1 MSYTVIDTATGPVR
15 GRLETHAA
23 VFLDIPYAAPPQGAA
38 RFAHPQP
45 HARWESPR
53 DVTGYGPT
61 APQPRRD
68 AFGSLD
74 MSPYFGPGWVR
85 GAEYLT
91 VNIWAPTAASGRPVM
106 VFVHG
111 GGFVSGSNRSA
122 LYDGSAFAR
131 DGVVLVAVNYRLGV
145 PGFLHLPDAPDNR
158 GLLDVLAA
166 LRWVR
171 DNIAAF
177 GGDPDNV
184 TLFGQSAGAT
194 LVGAVL
200 ADPESDG
207 LLRRAIIQSGNG
219 TGAFTQAQAGI
230 VTAALGENLGL
241 TPSAA
246 ALADVSD
253 DTLVQAMP
261 ALAGL
266 ELAVH
271 GAVDPLAGLS
281 AFSVVAD
288 RQPAAAIAAGRAQR
302 IDLLLGTNTEEGN
315 LYLAPVGKLSG
326 TTEDDIRALAAQVHP
341 RPEAL
346 LAAYRA
352 RYDQYSLGRLRA
364 TILSDA
370 LFGVGTRRLAD
381 AHTGRTHAYRF
392 TWQSQALGG
401 QLGAAHTMEVPFVFE
416 TTDLPALHG
425 PQALLGTEA
434 APAELASR
442 MHATWIRFATNGDPG
457 WPEYSTTDPATMLIG
472 DSWELVS
479 DVPLSWPDPRD
490 DHRRPVRPTV

>member
-1 MSYTVIDTATGPVR
+1 MSHTVIETGAGPVR
-15 GRLETHAA
+15 GRLEQDAA
-23 VFLDIPYAAPPQGAA
+23 VFLGIPYAAAPQGIA
-38 RFAHPQP
+38 RFRPPQP
-45 HARWESPR
+45 HVPWDSVLDAT
-53 DVTGYGPT
+53 DYGPT

-68 AFGSLD
+68 AFRSLD

-85 GAEYLT
+85 GADYLT
-91 VNIWAPTAASGRPVM
+91 VNIWAPTAMSGRPVM

-171 DNIAAF
+171 ENIAAF

-200 ADPESDG
+200 ADPASEG
-207 LLRRAIIQSGNG
+207 LLRRAIMQSGNG
-219 TGAFTQAQAGI
+219 TGAFTRNQAEI
-230 VTAALGENLGL
+230 VTAALGESLGL

-246 ALADVSD
+246 TLADVSD
-253 DTLVQAMP
+253 DALVQAMP
-261 ALAGL
+261 APAGL
-266 ELAVH
+266 DLAVN
-271 GAVDPLAGLS
+271 GEVDPLAGLS

-288 RQPAAAIAAGRAQR
+288 RQPATAFEAKRAHGV
-302 IDLLLGTNTEEGN
+302 DLLLGVNADEGN

-341 RPEAL
+341 YPEAL

-352 RYDQYSLGRLRA
+352 GYDRYPPDQLRA
-364 TILSDA
+364 TILGDA
-370 LFGVGTRRLAD
+370 LFRVGSRRLAD
-381 AHTGRTHAYRF
+381 AHSGRTHAYRF
-392 TWQSQALGG
+392 TWQSQALDG
-401 QLGAAHTMEVPFVFE
+401 QLGAAHAMEVPFVFE
-416 TTDLPALHG
+416 TTGLPALHG
-425 PQALLGTEA
+425 PYALLGTEP
-434 APAELASR
+434 APADLASR
-442 MHATWIRFATNGDPG
+442 MHATWIRFATTGDPG
-457 WPEYSTTDPATMLIG
+457 WPEYSATDPVTMLIG
-472 DSWELVS
+472 DSWKVVS
-479 DVPLSWPDPRD
+479 DVPFPWPDPRAG
-490 DHRRPVRPTV
+490 HRRPVRPTV

>member
-1 MSYTVIDTATGPVR
+1 MIETGSGPVR
-15 GRLETHAA
+15 GRSEQHTAA
-23 VFLDIPYAAPPQGAA
+23 FLGIPYAAAPQGAA
-38 RFAHPQP
+38 RFGPPQP
-45 HARWESPR
+45 HAPWSSVL
-53 DVTGYGPT
+53 DATDYGPT

-85 GAEYLT
+85 GDDYLT
-91 VNIWAPTAASGRPVM
+91 VNIWAPAAAGRPAM

-131 DGVVLVAVNYRLGV
+131 DGVVLVAVNYRLGI

-200 ADPESDG
+200 ADPQSEG
-207 LLRRAIIQSGNG
+207 LLRRAIVQSGNG
-219 TGAFTQAQAGI
+219 TGAFTRNQAGI
-230 VTAALGENLGL
+230 VTAALGESLGL

-246 ALADVSD
+246 ALAETSD
-253 DTLVQAMP
+253 DALVEAMP

-266 ELAVH
+266 ELAVN
-271 GAVDPLAGLS
+271 GDVDPLAGLS
-281 AFSVVAD
+281 AFSVVLD
-288 RQPAAAIAAGRAQR
+288 QQPATAVAAGRAR
-302 IDLLLGTNTEEGN
+302 GIDLLLGSNADEGN

-326 TTEDDIRALAAQVHP
+326 TTEEDIRALAAQVHP
-341 RPEAL
+341 HPEAL
-346 LAAYRA
+346 VAAYRA
-352 RYDQYSLGRLRA
+352 AYDRYSLGQLRA
-364 TILSDA
+364 TILGDA
-370 LFGVGTRRLAD
+370 LFGAGTRRLAD
-381 AHTGRTHAYRF
+381 AHTGSTHAYRF
-392 TWQSQALGG
+392 TWQSQTLDG
-401 QLGAAHTMEVPFVFE
+401 QLGAAHTMEVPFVFD
-416 TTDLPALHG
+416 TTDVPALHG
-425 PQALLGTEA
+425 PQAVLGTEPP
-434 APAELASR
+434 PADLASR
-442 MHATWIRFATNGDPG
+442 MHATWIRFATTGDPG
-457 WPEYSTTDPATMLIG
+457 WPEYTATDPVTMLIG
-472 DSWELVS
+472 DSWKAVS
-479 DVPLSWPDPRD
+479 DGPLAWPDPRD
-490 DHRRPVRPTV
+490 DHRRPVHPTV